1 MPTIEPIVA
10 LEEIPPLGEILAPPV
25 VEPVVAPPPSA
36 PTRPNPPAPV
46 PEPEVIIKD
55 NAWLFI
61 PAALIFCAMVAYSIQ
76 RIQTQDKELQRTQA
90 ELDVVAKEREAVKAS
105 ETARLQQF
113 QIELTKQQARSKEMT
128 EALNR
133 TTAELRSTADKSAAR
148 EKELQDLITFLRSEI
163 EASEAQLEVLKKA
176 LAAKPEVRKPLN

>member
-10 LEEIPPLGEILAPPV
+10 LEQIPPLGEISAPPV
-25 VEPVVAPPPSA
+25 IEPVAVPPPAA
-36 PTRPNPPAPV
+36 PTRPNPPAV

-90 ELDVVAKEREAVKAS
+90 ELDMVAKEREAVKAS